1 MVGRKEQDG
10 DDAMFVARLTG
21 EADGYVISREF
32 EQEGAAVS
40 WLQRE
45 GLAQF
50 EDQTARGEVW
60 NGNTVVWARS
70 NLQTREQRDRN
81 ARREAVRLLARL
93 NLSDKGRR

>member
-1 MVGRKEQDG
+1 MVGRIE
-10 DDAMFVARLTG
+10 DAMFVARLTG

-32 EQEGAAVS
+32 EHEGAAIA

-45 GLAQF
+45 GLVQF

-60 NGNTVVWARS
+60 KGNTVVWARS

-81 ARREAVRLLARL
+81 ARREAIRLLARL